1 MILTLQGPDREILS
15 IENIINFLSIKNILN
30 RGIKDRASQ
39 TKSTLFLVVK
49 KGGGELERFED
60 KSISY
65 RLN

>member
-39 TKSTLFLVVK
+39 TKCTLFLVVK
-49 KGGGELERFED
+49 KGGENWRGLRTRVLA
-60 KSISY
+60 IG
-65 RLN
+65 